1 MLCSRKRE
9 INWKSKER
17 GGTKTVPGPLVRV
30 QTLQEKLRRAQNI
43 VQTVKDLSMD
53 VPNSWVKE
61 FIWEHQLSKWRRSFS
76 CTLADSW
83 VPEGISGKTG
93 RFLIS
98 WTAPKFRQV
107 LSRNIFDGVF

>member
-1 MLCSRKRE
+1 M
-9 INWKSKER
+9 
-17 GGTKTVPGPLVRV
+17 RV